1 MKHTFASRLTEA
13 IEISGRTQ
21 REIAHATGIS
31 LAYINR
37 LKKGHVTNPSL
48 ETVER
53 LARFLGVAMA
63 DLTEQPV
70 TDTLAE
76 DVAVYGSRDGP
87 DVPARLHLQPSQ
99 QSVAALAKA
108 REAMD
113 RADAEQDPYFKRQFL
128 LSARDLLATAL
139 NTL

>member
-1 MKHTFASRLTEA
+1 MKQTFASRLTEA

-76 DVAVYGSRDGP
+76 DVAAYGSRDGP
-87 DVPARLHLQPSQ
+87 DVPARLLPSP

-113 RADAEQDPYFKRQFL
+113 RAEAEQDPYFKRQFL